1 MERRGNLHIV
11 FLLLGESQNIK
22 GLIGKLHVFTVVDG
36 GHRDLALGHVPVVHD
51 VVGQQA
57 LLFQVLHLVRP
68 VGQEW

>member
-1 MERRGNLHIV
+1 MKLGNKEEMERRGNLHII
-11 FLLLGESQNIK
+11 LLICCKSENIK

-57 LLFQVLHLVRP
+57 LLF
-68 VGQEW
+68 